1 MSSKLEKLKKTIK
14 SCVGVQSNSPE
25 CKEEKSKSNSK
36 SSTFSKSASS
46 HTRSICD
53 KPDILSISHYTSLKN
68 LLLILEAGTINSKVE
83 LLRNK
88 VDVQQVSAIQ
98 ESSNILTYEYPGV
111 FFSLIMRNDIGKSYG
126 IYGMNETIYLIF
138 SKVLLKQ
145 NNYHLR
151 TDDENGII
159 DELAYSKQAI
169 DTFLENLTYNED
181 YPSLNELV
189 FHDPISLNALQQ
201 IIVPYKPTYDMIMEE
216 LNKPIENIN
225 PKYKDLV
232 KYKDKN
238 MIILED
244 EIQDKYYDEYCNE
257 KPNLTLKELNKRKII
272 NSKLKPNYCF
282 YIPPGSSKETIQRF
296 ADNCGVDISDMTFK
310 TVRTVNNRLKNAIE
324 KNYTAKPKDRVIPK
338 WIPGINLYD
347 SKK

>member
-1 MSSKLEKLKKTIK
+1 MFNKLAQLKKTIQ
-14 SCVGVQSNSPE
+14 SCVGVHSKSPE
-25 CKEEKSKSNSK
+25 CKEARKDLRIHHKSSSTKSSASK
-36 SSTFSKSASS
+36 SSSAN
-46 HTRSICD
+46 TKAICD
-53 KPDILSISHYTSLKN
+53 KPEILSISHFTTLKN
-68 LLLILEAGTINSKVE
+68 LLLILESGSINSKVE
-83 LLRNK
+83 LLRK
-88 VDVQQVSAIQ
+88 KIDVQQVSSIQ

-169 DTFLENLTYNED
+169 NKFLQNVTYNED
-181 YPSLNELV
+181 YLSLNEV
-189 FHDPISLNALQQ
+189 IFHDPITLNTLQQ
-201 IIVPYKPTYDMIMEE
+201 IIVPYKPTYDKIMEE

-232 KYKDKN
+232 KYKDI
-238 MIILED
+238 IILED
-244 EIQDKYYDEYCNE
+244 EIQDKYYSEYCD
-257 KPNLTLKELNKRKII
+257 LTLKELNKQKII

-282 YIPPGSSKETIQRF
+282 YIPQKSSKETIQKF
-296 ADNCGVDISDMTFK
+296 ADNCGVDISNMTFK
-310 TVRTVNNRLKNAIE
+310 TVRTVNNRLKDAIE
-324 KNYTAKPKDRVIPK
+324 KNYIAKPKDRVIPK
-338 WIPGINLYD
+338 WIPGINLY
-347 SKK
+347 

>member
-1 MSSKLEKLKKTIK
+1 MYSKLAQLKKTIK
-14 SCVGVQSNSPE
+14 SCIGPQSVLPE
-25 CKEEKSKSNSK
+25 CNTEIETNVKHKSKSSEFTK
-36 SSTFSKSASS
+36 SSSS

-53 KPDILSISHYTSLKN
+53 KTEILGISHYTSLKN
-68 LLLILEAGTINSKVE
+68 LLLILQSGSINSKVE
-83 LLRNK
+83 LLRK
-88 VDVQQVSAIQ
+88 KIDVQQVSAIQ
-98 ESSNILTYEYPGV
+98 DSSNILTYEYPGV
-111 FFSLIMRNDIGKSYG
+111 FLSLIMKNDIGKSYG
-126 IYGMNETIYLIF
+126 IYGINETIYLIF

-169 DTFLENLTYNED
+169 DKFLENVTYNE
-181 YPSLNELV
+181 YLPSLNELV

-232 KYKDKN
+232 KYKDI
-238 MIILED
+238 IILED
-244 EIQDKYYDEYCNE
+244 EIQDKYYNEYC
-257 KPNLTLKELNKRKII
+257 NLTLKELNKRKII
-272 NSKLKPNYCF
+272 NSKLKPNYCY
-282 YIPPGSSKETIQRF
+282 YIPAGSSKEIIQKF
-296 ADNCGVDISDMTFK
+296 ADNCGVDISKATFK
-310 TVRTVNNRLKNAIE
+310 TVRVVNYMLKDAIE

-338 WIPGINLYD
+338 WIPGINLY
-347 SKK
+347 